1 MKDYAELVVKLYTLT
16 KVMGSERPDE
26 GKLKALLAAAA
37 SLSELA
43 EGVWREYWKPYFK
56 VKWEDSTKRE
66 MSARCGF
73 EADRGVIAIVNIY
86 RRYVAGRSRCGAPG
100 VTLSAPGPDE
110 IPSGAREIRVRR

>member
-1 MKDYAELVVKLYTLT
+1 MRPRGMSSIVSIYAIVHLEADV
-16 KVMGSERPDE
+16 

-73 EADRGVIAIVNIY
+73 EADRDVIAIVNIY

-100 VTLSAPGPDE
+100 VNPERPRPDE
-110 IPSGAREIRVRR
+110 SPGGAREIRVRL

>member
-1 MKDYAELVVKLYTLT
+1 MLT

-26 GKLKALLAAAA
+26 GKLKVLLAAAA

-56 VKWEDSTKRE
+56 VKWEDGTKRE

-86 RRYVAGRSRCGAPG
+86 RRYVAGRPRCGAPG

-110 IPSGAREIRVRR
+110 IPSGAWEIRVRR